1 MAELSD
7 FFIVIATLIG
17 LFLFNKINK
26 TYIPFILFLLAGSI
40 VELSSYANFDSNVRK
55 TIIYTY
61 TFVAN
66 QLMLTLFFSWDEHKY
81 KYKKILLVRVIFAL
95 LIMADILSFYFYNNI
110 TKWGTFLIFLALSV
124 YGLNILNQ
132 HSIGFYARK
141 STISRALVIVPFVV
155 FSIYFT
161 TINIV
166 MYFLYNASNQKLF
179 MSLYSLIWVINI
191 LSYISYSFALILA
204 PKKERYL
211 DVI

>member
-1 MAELSD
+1 
-7 FFIVIATLIG
+7 
-17 LFLFNKINK
+17 
-26 TYIPFILFLLAGSI
+26 
-40 VELSSYANFDSNVRK
+40 
-55 TIIYTY
+55 
-61 TFVAN
+61 
-66 QLMLTLFFSWDEHKY
+66 
-81 KYKKILLVRVIFAL
+81 
-95 LIMADILSFYFYNNI
+95 MADILSFYFYNNI
-110 TKWGTFLIFLALSV
+110 TKWGTFLIFLDLSV

-132 HSIGFYARK
+132 HSIGFYSRK

>member
-66 QLMLTLFFSWDEHKY
+66 QLMLTLFFSWDKHKY

-110 TKWGTFLIFLALSV
+110 TKWGTFLIFLDLSV

-132 HSIGFYARK
+132 HSIGFYSRK

-166 MYFLYNASNQKLF
+166 MYFLYNASN
-179 MSLYSLIWVINI
+179 
-191 LSYISYSFALILA
+191 
-204 PKKERYL
+204 
-211 DVI
+211 